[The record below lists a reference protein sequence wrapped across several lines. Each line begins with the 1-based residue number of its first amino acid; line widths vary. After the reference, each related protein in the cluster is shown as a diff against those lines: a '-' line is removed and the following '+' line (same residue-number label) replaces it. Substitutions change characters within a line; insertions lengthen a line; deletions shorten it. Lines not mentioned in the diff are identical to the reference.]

1 MTKSIKIFTLSV
13 IIISIAYSK
22 NNPYLGFKKYMDQ
35 NINSIFHISYH
46 QNQYNE
52 SLVYEGL
59 LLFKSYENYIFDN
72 NFMRIIYDNKYIK
85 TIYKKNKQIIYDEII
100 DGEVSLFDFL
110 FSKEKL
116 DVSHVKSSNPD
127 TSIINFTLEAL
138 DIKGSLKVH
147 NLSGEPKQLSL
158 FNVDSSHISIV
169 EIKKIEDKDDFI
181 FKAID
186 TTLYELI
193 DLRE

>member
-1 MTKSIKIFTLSV
+1 MIKSITIFILNV
-13 IIISIAYSK
+13 LIISIVCSK

-52 SLVYEGL
+52 SLVYEGI
-59 LLFKSYENYIFDN
+59 LLFKSYEKYIFDN
-72 NFMRIIYDNKYIK
+72 NFMRIIYDDKYIK

-116 DVSHVKSSNPD
+116 DVSHFNSSNPD

-138 DIKGSLKVH
+138 DIKGFLKVH

-181 FKAID
+181 LKAID

>member
-1 MTKSIKIFTLSV
+1 MIKSIKFFILSV
-13 IIISIAYSK
+13 LIISIASSK

-35 NINSIFHISYH
+35 NINSTFHISYH

-52 SLVYEGL
+52 SLVYEGI
-59 LLFKSYENYIFDN
+59 LLFKSYEKYIFDN
-72 NFMRIIYDNKYIK
+72 NFMRIIYGDKYIK

-116 DVSHVKSSNPD
+116 DVSDFNSSNPD

-138 DIKGSLKVH
+138 DIKGFLKVH

-181 FKAID
+181 LKAID